1 MSSHAEAF
9 ALKSRNLI
17 FDMAEM
23 DVDALHQHYR
33 SILQSVPDAMVVIN
47 ETGIITAFSRAAEEL
62 FGYSSEEALGQNVKL
77 LMAADDKVQHDD
89 YIARYLHTG
98 ERRIIG
104 IGRTVTARRSD
115 GTLFP
120 IDLKIG
126 EANIGGHYLF
136 TAFMRDLTEQRRNET
151 RMKAL
156 QAEIVHFSR
165 LSSVGTMASAL
176 AHELNQPLTV
186 VTNYLEAARDLLD
199 TPDADTMKMIQ
210 QALDEAAKQ
219 SVRAGQIVR
228 KLRDYVSRGEI
239 EKRPTPLVPL
249 LGDAVALVQAEM
261 SETRGQITVSV
272 SEDVAEI
279 LAEPIQIQQVVIN
292 IVRNALEAMDGAH
305 GARVDIR
312 AQSVSGGLVMISI
325 EDNGPGIDRDVA
337 DQLFRPLASS
347 KSTGMGLGLSI
358 CKTIVEAHGGTIEAM
373 PGDNGGTRFV
383 FTVEALERQ
392 DD

>member
-1 MSSHAEAF
+1 
-9 ALKSRNLI
+9 
-17 FDMAEM
+17 MAEM
-23 DVDALHQHYR
+23 DVDALHQHFR

-47 ETGIITAFSRAAEEL
+47 DAGLITAFSRAAETL
-62 FGYSSEEALGQNVKL
+62 FGYEAGELLEQNVKV
-77 LMAADDKVQHDD
+77 LMGPDDRAHHDG
-89 YIARYLHTG
+89 YIHRYIRTG

-104 IGRTVTARRSD
+104 IGRTVTARRKD

-126 EANIGGHYLF
+126 EAKIGEHFLF
-136 TAFMRDLTEQRRNET
+136 TAFMRDLTEQQRNET

-156 QAEIVHFSR
+156 QAELVHFSR

-199 TPDADTMKMIQ
+199 KPDPETMAMVQ
-210 QALDEAAKQ
+210 EALNEAAKQ

-249 LGDAVALVQAEM
+249 LGDAVALIQAEM
-261 SETRGQITVSV
+261 GSSTAKIDVSV
-272 SEDVAEI
+272 AEGVSNI
-279 LAEPIQIQQVVIN
+279 LADPIQIQQVVIN
-292 IVRNALEAMDGAH
+292 IVRNALEALAEEDH
-305 GARVDIR
+305 PHVDIR
-312 AQSVSGGLVMISI
+312 AAPASDERIMIVI
-325 EDNGPGIDRDVA
+325 EDNGPGIDGEFA

-347 KSTGMGLGLSI
+347 KATGMGLGLSI
-358 CKTIVEAHGGTIEAM
+358 CKTIIEAHGGTIEAM
-373 PGDNGGTRFV
+373 PGEPRGTRFA
-383 FTVEALERQ
+383 FTVEQADSRQ
-392 DD
+392 QT

>member
-1 MSSHAEAF
+1 
-9 ALKSRNLI
+9 
-17 FDMAEM
+17 MAEM
-23 DVDALHQHYR
+23 DVDALHQHFR

-62 FGYSSEEALGQNVKL
+62 FGYSSEELLGQNVKV
-77 LMAADDKVQHDD
+77 LMAPLENSQHDE
-89 YIARYLHTG
+89 YIARYLRTG

-104 IGRTVTARRSD
+104 IGRTVTARHSD

-126 EANIGGHYLF
+126 EANIGGNYLF

-186 VTNYLEAARDLLD
+186 VTNYLEAARDLLE
-199 TPDADTMKMIQ
+199 TPDPETMKMIQ

-228 KLRDYVSRGEI
+228 KLRDYVSRGEV
-239 EKRPTPLVPL
+239 EKRPTALVPL
-249 LGDAVALVQAEM
+249 LGDAIALVQAEM
-261 SETRGQITVSV
+261 GKTSGQITVSV

-292 IVRNALEAMDGAH
+292 LVRNALEAMDGAADACVQID
-305 GARVDIR
+305 ARP
-312 AQSVSGGLVMISI
+312 ASGGVVMISI
-325 EDNGPGIDRDVA
+325 EDNGPGIDREVA

-347 KSTGMGLGLSI
+347 KATGMGLGLSI

-373 PGDNGGTRFV
+373 PGKNGGTRFV
-383 FTVEALERQ
+383 FTVEALELQ